1 MKRLTALVLSM
12 TMLLGLMVPVQAAEA
27 QTDWEKAGFL
37 SEPAVMPPVAEA
49 GKLLASVGEPE
60 EGAQPSLRWR
70 SSLRPNQAAGI

>member
-27 QTDWEKAGFL
+27 QTDWEKAGSL

-49 GKLLASVGEPE
+49 GKQLAAVGEQE